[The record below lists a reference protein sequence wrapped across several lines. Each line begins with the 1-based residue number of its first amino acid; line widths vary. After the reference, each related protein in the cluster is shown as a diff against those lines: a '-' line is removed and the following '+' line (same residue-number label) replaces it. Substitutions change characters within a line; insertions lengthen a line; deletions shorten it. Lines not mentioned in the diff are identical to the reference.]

1 MGILYLN
8 VGMFFTGGFLNAL
21 VDDVPFTEASDDVK
35 RASASSRN
43 TSFEDELSFDEA
55 AIIHDGNLSNRQ
67 RQKLKRKLKK
77 QHAIKLNR
85 RQTGCNIDADTAQS
99 RPSQPRRSLRLHQ
112 FVSTTFRSEL
122 NIAENGVGN
131 FIQNAPKVSAHH
143 AILNG
148 VVRVNG
154 IVTTV
159 GSKTL
164 ECGDLVSLEI
174 ETSSLSASNTGEL
187 ISWKGSENVAKKV
200 EGHRDYDERMGRM
213 TVSLTSSLVAAND
226 DSEQISTLPFIQYYR
241 TKLERL
247 WVPSIH
253 ELAITKPLPIT
264 LRVLKISKS
273 LEDELR
279 GFGFRPVK
287 ESDVNFKLCHNAIE
301 EDGDVTQQ
309 QQQQKQMKPIDPDIM
324 KEFMSNTWIMDQ
336 EEKSTAGR
344 ESQLGVF
351 LSEARISGE
360 ILQQELNSMMP
371 VSILVSILKKKMSRE
386 QKSASISRTRPMRF
400 LDLCAAPGSKT
411 IQLLTALDT
420 ILVEDRNE
428 EQKRCNDFVIVANEL
443 NPSRAIQLRQ
453 RCFQQSGSRS
463 LPHVLVT
470 NFDGRDFE
478 NVEEGSFDFVICDVP
493 CSGDGTIRRSPDL
506 LSKWSTKNAEKNKP
520 IQKGLVKVALERLL
534 PGGTCLYST
543 CSLNP
548 IENDEVVDETLHELN
563 AISNNEYSLLS
574 LEEISQ
580 GNCDSLQILP
590 DASHGGFFVAAISR
604 KEAENDKAR
613 IEVNHDGCDVGI
625 VWENNR
631 LNKTSVAYA
640 TSPCTRNLA
649 AHITERLKPPLSCG
663 VPVMYKAKAES
674 NPIILQEG
682 CAALNAFSSN
692 SPHSDYSVAQL
703 SNLQFREC
711 ARHADGRTLC
721 VPKKL
726 FTHINE
732 NTTAVI
738 IRINAA
744 IVSTSQTSLFL
755 LPAKIIVHEE
765 KLDCRNNIDN
775 DVTFEVEVNARPQI
789 LRRLNL

>member
-1 MGILYLN
+1 
-8 VGMFFTGGFLNAL
+8 MFFTDGLLNAV
-21 VDDVPFTEASDDVK
+21 VDDAPFTEASDDFKKATVL
-35 RASASSRN
+35 SGN
-43 TSFEDELSFDEA
+43 TSDKDELSNA
-55 AIIHDGNLSNRQ
+55 IHDSNLSNRQ

-85 RQTGCNIDADTAQS
+85 RQKGCSIDADTAQS
-99 RPSQPRRSLRLHQ
+99 RPSPPPRRSLRLHQ
-112 FVSTTFRSEL
+112 FVSTCFRSEL
-122 NIAENGVGN
+122 NIAENGVGH

-174 ETSSLSASNTGEL
+174 DTSSLSASTTGKL
-187 ISWKGSENVAKKV
+187 VSWKGSEDVAKKL
-200 EGHRDYDERMGRM
+200 EYQRNYGERKGRM
-213 TVSLTSSLVAAND
+213 TTSLASSSIAANV
-226 DSEQISTLPFIQYYR
+226 DSRNFSTLPFIQYYR
-241 TKLERL
+241 TKLGRL

-253 ELAITKPLPIT
+253 EVAIMKPLPIT
-264 LRVLKISKS
+264 LRVLKSSKS
-273 LEDELR
+273 LENELR

-287 ESDVNFKLCHNAIE
+287 ESDVNFKLCRNATE

-309 QQQQKQMKPIDPDIM
+309 QYQQQQMKPIDPDIM
-324 KEFMSNTWIMDQ
+324 KEFMSNTWIMNQ
-336 EEKSTAGR
+336 KERSTAGR

-371 VSILVSILKKKMSRE
+371 VSILVSILKKQMSRE
-386 QKSASISRTRPMRF
+386 QNGDSISRTRPLRF

-411 IQLLTALDT
+411 VQLLTALDT

-428 EQKRCNDFVIVANEL
+428 EQKRCTDFVIVANEL
-443 NPSRAIQLRQ
+443 NPSRAMQLRQ

-463 LPHVLVT
+463 LSHLLVT
-470 NFDGRDFE
+470 NVDGRDFE
-478 NVEEGSFDFVICDVP
+478 KVEEGSFDFVICDVP

-520 IQKGLVKVALERLL
+520 IQKGLLKVALERLR

-563 AISNNEYSLLS
+563 ATSNNQYSLLD
-574 LEEISQ
+574 LE
-580 GNCDSLQILP
+580 GNSKGSCESLQILP
-590 DASHGGFFVAAISR
+590 DASHGGFFVAAIRR
-604 KEAENDKAR
+604 KEFEIDDEAR
-613 IEVNHDGCDVGI
+613 IEVNHNGRNVEM
-625 VWENNR
+625 VWRNNR
-631 LNKTSVAYA
+631 SNKPSVAFA

-649 AHITERLKPPLSCG
+649 VHITERLDPPLSCG
-663 VPVMYKAKAES
+663 VPVMYKAEDES

-682 CAALNAFSSN
+682 CAALNALGPIA
-692 SPHSDYSVAQL
+692 PHSSYNVVQL
-703 SNLQFREC
+703 SKSQFREC

-738 IRINAA
+738 IRINAD
-744 IVSTSQTSLFL
+744 IVSTSQTGSFL
-755 LPAKIIVHEE
+755 LPAKIITH
-765 KLDCRNNIDN
+765 KQNMDGTNNVDN
-775 DVTFEVEVNARPQI
+775 DVIYEVEVIARPQI
-789 LRRLNL
+789 LGRSFRGN